1 MCPALD
7 AQDDEQ
13 RSERPSTD
21 GSSGLERL
29 AQSIDSLAQAIQML
43 AHVKAM
49 ELESHSG
56 DEEDEGFSVPPTL

>member
-1 MCPALD
+1 MP
-7 AQDDEQ
+7 DEGQ
-13 RSERPSTD
+13 RSERQLTD
-21 GSSGLERL
+21 GSSDLERL

-56 DEEDEGFSVPPTL
+56 DEEDEGFNVPPTL